1 VHGLVHPGPGEPGVM
16 TEKKTIAFVL
26 YPGLTALDFV
36 GPLQVMATL
45 EAFGLPY
52 EAVTV
57 AAGRDAVRAD
67 ASVWFTASH
76 TFAEVPE
83 PYGLIVPGGGGPT
96 FTAMT
101 DETLLGYVRDGAR
114 TAALVGS
121 VCTGALILGAAGLL
135 TGRRATTHWAA
146 LPMLAAF
153 GAEPVTRRWVRD
165 GPVLTAAGV
174 AAGIDMALHLVG
186 ELAGEDAS
194 RQVQLAIEYD
204 PQPPFGP
211 IGWDTTDRT
220 LVEAWMTQEATT
232 ALDGHPDLLSRL
244 LA

>member
-1 VHGLVHPGPGEPGVM
+1 M

-36 GPLQVMATL
+36 GPLQVMALL
-45 EAFGLPY
+45 ETFGLDY

-67 ASVWFTASH
+67 SSVWFTASH
-76 TFAEVPE
+76 TFEEVPE

-101 DETLLGYVRDGAR
+101 DETLLGYVRDAAR
-114 TAALVGS
+114 RAALVGS
-121 VCTGALILGAAGLL
+121 VCTGSLILGAAGLL

-146 LPMLAAF
+146 MPMLAAF

-174 AAGIDMALHLVG
+174 SAGIDMALHLVG
-186 ELAGEDAS
+186 ELAGEDAA

-211 IGWDTTDRT
+211 IDWDSTDRT
-220 LVEAWMTQEATT
+220 LVEAWMTQEVTT
-232 ALDGHPDLLSRL
+232 ALDGHPDLRSRL
-244 LA
+244 LS